1 LSIDYDDRLK
11 AHYPSIVDCLWA
23 VYQRSIEENEGK
35 SELKKLRYGEIF
47 RPHPDDFFGVFV
59 REGPDVDNCVSRPY
73 CSAKLGDGDLEYY
86 LFQATKDNPL
96 EIWCQVNCFLMSS
109 RTGEFIS
116 PGVKNQF
123 RRFIN
128 LDGREAEDEEFY
140 IESMMKFYEVVVL
153 AENEGER
160 QKTVHSFYHKLNELL
175 DKHGGKLRTYLLGES
190 TEGLGFSL
198 AEMGLDEVKR
208 WKRKLDEY
216 IGHSA
221 LDSFVSETE
230 SLLFEEE

>member
-1 LSIDYDDRLK
+1 
-11 AHYPSIVDCLWA
+11 
-23 VYQRSIEENEGK
+23 
-35 SELKKLRYGEIF
+35 
-47 RPHPDDFFGVFV
+47 
-59 REGPDVDNCVSRPY
+59 
-73 CSAKLGDGDLEYY
+73 
-86 LFQATKDNPL
+86 
-96 EIWCQVNCFLMSS
+96 M
-109 RTGEFIS
+109 
-116 PGVKNQF
+116 
-123 RRFIN
+123 
-128 LDGREAEDEEFY
+128 
-140 IESMMKFYEVVVL
+140 
-153 AENEGER
+153 
-160 QKTVHSFYHKLNELL
+160 NELL